1 MNTAL
6 NRGNAPAA
14 PIDLLAEPLFT
25 FAEVAKQVRPQGQRP
40 IHISTLM
47 RWRQTGIR
55 GIQLEAVRLGG
66 RWFTS
71 EAAVSRFISRLND
84 VKSRPSTAAN
94 TANGLAARN
103 IDRAVAQEGL

>member
-1 MNTAL
+1 MDAIVDPRKPGAIPQSLL
-6 NRGNAPAA
+6 NET
-14 PIDLLAEPLFT
+14 LLLFS
-25 FAEVAKQVRPQGQRP
+25 ELSKLVRPPGQRP

-71 EAAVSRFISRLND
+71 EAAVSRFIARLSEA
-84 VKSRPSTAAN
+84 KPLPISPPSQQSKAYIRD
-94 TANGLAARN
+94 L
-103 IDRAVAQEGL
+103 DRSVAFEGL